1 MISTLNQLAISI
13 GVLLPQ
19 ALGTKLDYVW
29 LSVAALAI
37 LVVLV
42 PLSTTL
48 RESPRWLI
56 SHGRNMQARRV
67 LVWLR
72 GPDYN
77 VELEQNEIETQLL
90 GKQKMTAFNFFKEV
104 TTRPVFHPMILS
116 TVVMF
121 IQQFSGIK
129 AVIYNGQSIFEEAGV
144 SNAATVTAIT
154 IGGVMVIASIPGAI
168 LSDIIGRKMLLVS
181 GNIVMCLSMAALS
194 VYDLLKNEPF
204 CHPPDDPKCKD
215 HLQPLAITAMI
226 IYMIGFSLA
235 WGALPWLI
243 ASELIPLRV
252 RGIGVGVVSCL
263 NWMFSM
269 LVLLSFGSYQDA
281 VKPWGVFLSFGIIN
295 LLSIIFVTVFIPE
308 TKGKSLE
315 EIEQYFS
322 FHRKQYIPL

>member
-1 MISTLNQLAISI
+1 MISTLNQLAIAVGI
-13 GVLLPQ
+13 LLPQ
-19 ALGTKLDYVW
+19 ALGIELDYVW

-37 LVVLV
+37 LLVLV

-56 SHGRNMQARRV
+56 SHGRNAQARRV

-90 GKQKMTAFNFFKEV
+90 GKQKLTAFEVFKAI
-104 TTRPVFHPMILS
+104 TSRPVFHPIILS
-116 TVVMF
+116 ILVMF

-129 AVIYNGQSIFEEAGV
+129 AVIYNSRSIFEQAGV
-144 SNAATVTAIT
+144 DNAATVTATT
-154 IGGVMVIASIPGAI
+154 IGGVMVIAAIPGAI
-168 LSDIIGRKMLLVS
+168 LTDLIGRKILLVS
-181 GNIVMCLSMAALS
+181 GNIIMCLSMAALS
-194 VYDLLKNEPF
+194 VYDLLKNEPY

-215 HLQPLAITAMI
+215 NLQPLAITAMI
-226 IYMIGFSLA
+226 VYMIGFSIA

-252 RGIGVGVVSCL
+252 RGIGVGLVSCF
-263 NWMFSM
+263 NWTFSM
-269 LVLLSFGSYQDA
+269 LVLLSFGSYQDT
-281 VKPWGVFLSFGIIN
+281 VKSWGVFLSFGIIN

-315 EIEQYFS
+315 EIEKNFN
-322 FHRKQYIPL
+322 FHQKQYVPL